1 MRPIAWLAYR
11 PPTGPDLATWPMFCA
26 SRGTRLPGNDGD
38 RGPPRRSP
46 GPPGNEQSPVES
58 DAPSPG
64 GIRVK
69 EEQVMASNESQ
80 PQQESDPQQ
89 LPEPDPAMAS
99 HKAQIHDRPR
109 VARRTT

>member
-1 MRPIAWLAYR
+1 
-11 PPTGPDLATWPMFCA
+11 
-26 SRGTRLPGNDGD
+26 
-38 RGPPRRSP
+38 
-46 GPPGNEQSPVES
+46 
-58 DAPSPG
+58 
-64 GIRVK
+64 
-69 EEQVMASNESQ
+69 MASNEPQ

>member
-1 MRPIAWLAYR
+1 M
-11 PPTGPDLATWPMFCA
+11 TATEA
-26 SRGTRLPGNDGD
+26 RHEGVLGRRGTSSHLSRATRHRQAAL
-38 RGPPRRSP
+38 
-46 GPPGNEQSPVES
+46 
-58 DAPSPG
+58 
-64 GIRVK
+64 K
-69 EEQVMASNESQ
+69 EEQVMASNEPQ